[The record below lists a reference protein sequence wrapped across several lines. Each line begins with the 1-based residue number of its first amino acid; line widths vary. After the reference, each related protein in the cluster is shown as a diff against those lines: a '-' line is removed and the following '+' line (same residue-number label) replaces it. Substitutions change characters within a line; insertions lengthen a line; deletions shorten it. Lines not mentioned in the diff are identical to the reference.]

1 MNVNAL
7 RRVFVS
13 RFKLPVHIVELIVS
27 LVVLILGV
35 VRLVMRNRNAPR
47 TRSGS
52 MALGMAGKSMV
63 IILYQVLSQ
72 HTQYFRKWMSFK
84 ANLILNSLE
93 IVFWGAVAFLT
104 MQANTQSCQGVTCAL
119 GWVIVVLAI
128 IMCKLSF
135 YEAGVSY
142 FEYKDYKTG
151 TKEVVEG
158 QSASSSGGMEMENG
172 TTMKAGGV

>member
-1 MNVNAL
+1 
-7 RRVFVS
+7 
-13 RFKLPVHIVELIVS
+13 
-27 LVVLILGV
+27 
-35 VRLVMRNRNAPR
+35 
-47 TRSGS
+47 
-52 MALGMAGKSMV
+52 KSMV

-104 MQANTQSCQGVTCAL
+104 LQANTQSCQGVTCAL

-142 FEYKDYKTG
+142 FEYKDYK
-151 TKEVVEG
+151 
-158 QSASSSGGMEMENG
+158 
-172 TTMKAGGV
+172 